1 MFKNVLVC
9 LVITFNKKIIQ
20 VEKQNGQTYFNIFN
34 IFIETSQ
41 FMKNYKVKEYYFET
55 AALHFITLINNYLNC
70 RYEPSKI
77 FCKVIHLKNL

>member
-1 MFKNVLVC
+1 
-9 LVITFNKKIIQ
+9 
-20 VEKQNGQTYFNIFN
+20 
-34 IFIETSQ
+34 
-41 FMKNYKVKEYYFET
+41 MKNYKVKEYYFET